1 MPNWRSMVDKT
12 YLGAWDIPRD
22 VTVEIAEVR
31 SELLKSRENPSG
43 KRKVVIA
50 FRGARKRLVGNSTN
64 CQIIEQLYGPDTD
77 KWIGKRVTLYATTT
91 SVGGRGQIPCIRIRP
106 SIPRGQVEQI
116 EEREPDPEMRAAQDE
131 AFERQP
137 GED

>member
-12 YLGAWDIPRD
+12 YLGAWDVPRD

-43 KRKVVIA
+43 KRKVTIA
-50 FRGARKRLVGNSTN
+50 FRGARKRLVANSTN
-64 CQIIEQLYGPDTD
+64 CTTIEQMYGPNTEQ
-77 KWIGKRVTLYATTT
+77 WIGKRVTLYATTT
-91 SVGGRGQIPCIRIRP
+91 SVGGRGSVPCIRIRP
-106 SIPRGQVEQI
+106 SIPRGQAEEI
-116 EEREPDPEMRAAQDE
+116 EERDPDPEMRAAQDE
-131 AFERQP
+131 AFQREP